1 VPNNNTGST
10 VCTPES
16 SDFFGPHGRA
26 RLRWQL
32 AACRIPSQRAIRFFT
47 DTLDNDQVVFYFAR
61 MAETEIPQTL
71 PLPGSVE
78 EAEEES
84 ESSLEPGY
92 LVICWNDPVNFMDY
106 VTHVFQRVFGW
117 PRKKAEF
124 HMLQVHE
131 QGKSVLTRESL
142 EKAEHYVHQLQ
153 KHSLHATME
162 RDE

>member
-1 VPNNNTGST
+1 MAEIA
-10 VCTPES
+10 TPEVRP
-16 SDFFGPHGRA
+16 GKVE
-26 RLRWQL
+26 
-32 AACRIPSQRAIRFFT
+32 T
-47 DTLDNDQVVFYFAR
+47 VEDNP
-61 MAETEIPQTL
+61 ELT
-71 PLPGSVE
+71 
-78 EAEEES
+78 
-84 ESSLEPGY
+84 LEPGY

-117 PRKKAEF
+117 ARVKAEL

-131 QGKSVLTRESL
+131 QGKSVLTREGL